1 MHPHPMRVL
10 LYGPYPFPGQPV
22 TGGVMAVVYA
32 LAQGLAQRPG
42 LVVGVAASQVG
53 GAIATE
59 NDGGVTVFRTPVAR
73 YPRGRWYFPLRH
85 LLVELADRFQPDVVH
100 GHGTGYNA
108 AAALDAH
115 CPALVTVHG
124 VVRQEAALSGAAGL
138 KERLA
143 WQYDA
148 LFEAR
153 VLQRTQ
159 QAVAISPY
167 VRRAF
172 SRYAQ
177 IAWHDIPNPVDDACF
192 AVERRPQS
200 GRLLVPARVI
210 PRKGIDVAIM
220 AFAQVA
226 ADHPGAELRIAGE
239 VETMP
244 AYVAH
249 CQQMAADLG
258 VQDRVRF
265 LGNLNR
271 PALLAELATAQ
282 AVLLPARQET
292 APVAVAEALAAGC
305 PVVAT
310 AVGGLPDMVAPEQT
324 GLLVEAGDPNALAQG
339 LQRILTDPGQT
350 DAWGKAARTAAQCY
364 RLDDVVAQTLR
375 VYDLVLSSLIMRS

>member
-1 MHPHPMRVL
+1 MRPHPMRPHPMRVL
-10 LYGPYPFPGQPV
+10 LYGPYPAPGQPV

-53 GAIATE
+53 GAMAAE
-59 NDGGVTVFRTPVAR
+59 NDGRVTVFRTPVAR
-73 YPRGRWYFPLRH
+73 YPRVRWYRPLRH
-85 LLVELADRFQPDVVH
+85 RLVELAVRFRPDVVH

-115 CPALVTVHG
+115 YPALVTVHG
-124 VVRQEAALSGAAGL
+124 VVRQEAALSGAARV

-153 VLQRTQ
+153 VLQRTH

-172 SRYAQ
+172 SGYAQ
-177 IAWHDIPNPVDDACF
+177 IEWHDIPNPVDDACF
-192 AVERRPQS
+192 AVERRPQP

-210 PRKGIDVAIM
+210 RRKGIDVAIA

-226 ADHPGAELRIAGE
+226 PAHPGAELRIAGE
-239 VETMP
+239 IETMP
-244 AYVAH
+244 SYVAH
-249 CQQMAADLG
+249 CRQMAAGLG
-258 VQDRVRF
+258 VQNRVHF

-271 PALLAELATAQ
+271 PALLAELASTQ
-282 AVLLPARQET
+282 AVVLAARQET

-305 PVVAT
+305 PVIAS

-324 GLLVEAGDPNALAQG
+324 GLLVDAGDPNALAKS
-339 LQRILTDPGQT
+339 LQRILIDPGQT
-350 DAWGKAARTAAQCY
+350 EAWGNAARTAAQRY
-364 RLDDVVAQTLR
+364 RLDAVVTQTLG
-375 VYDLVLSSLIMRS
+375 VYNLVMRS